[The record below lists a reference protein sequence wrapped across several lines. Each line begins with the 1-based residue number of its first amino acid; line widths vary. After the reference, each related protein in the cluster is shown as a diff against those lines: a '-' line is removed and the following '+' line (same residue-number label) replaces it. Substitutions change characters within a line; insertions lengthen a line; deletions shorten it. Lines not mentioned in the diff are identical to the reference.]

1 MTTVRKGLRAVAIL
15 EATKGTVSLI
25 VGLGLHA
32 LAGKNLRQLAESIV
46 SRCHLNPASE
56 LPSVFIHAA
65 SSLTG
70 TKITLLAIGALIYSV
85 VRFVEAYG
93 LWREQLW
100 TEWFALI
107 SGAIYLPFEIY
118 EMLFHT
124 SILGVGVF
132 LVNVF
137 IVAYMA
143 YSLFGARRNEGD
155 LGV

>member
-1 MTTVRKGLRAVAIL
+1 MITVRKGLRAVAIL
-15 EATKGTVSLI
+15 EAIKGSVSLI

-32 LAGKNLRQLAESIV
+32 LVGENLRQLAESIV

-65 SSLTG
+65 GNFTG
-70 TKITLLAIGALIYSV
+70 TKITLLAIGALIYSA

-93 LWREQLW
+93 LWRELLW
-100 TEWFALI
+100 TKWFALI

-118 EMLFHT
+118 EIFFHT
-124 SILGVGVF
+124 SILGIGIF

-143 YSLFGARRNEGD
+143 YSLFRVRSHEGNS
-155 LGV
+155 